1 MSHSTRMYAWEG
13 TTINGNKINGRTEGR
28 SQAFVRAEL
37 QRQGIRAAR
46 VRPASRVQ
54 WRWPAGRDK
63 ADAAGFSRQ
72 LATLLR
78 AGVPLLQ
85 AFEVMGRSGG
95 DEHLGRLL
103 TQLQQDV
110 GAGLGLADALQRHPR
125 WFDRLYCNPVRVG
138 EQSGTLD
145 RQLEQLANLL
155 ERRRALQ
162 RRVRKAMLYPLLL
175 LLTGLGVSALLLL
188 EVVPRFQGL
197 FASFDSALPRS
208 RSG

>member
-1 MSHSTRMYAWEG
+1 MLNFTPSKEIHLRDYQADA
-13 TTINGNKINGRTEGR
+13 TE
-28 SQAFVRAEL
+28 AL
-37 QRQGIRAAR
+37 RQGIRAAR

-103 TQLQQDV
+103 TQFAQLR
-110 GAGLGLADALQRHPR
+110 ADAL
-125 WFDRLYCNPVRVG
+125 G
-138 EQSGTLD
+138 
-145 RQLEQLANLL
+145 
-155 ERRRALQ
+155 
-162 RRVRKAMLYPLLL
+162 
-175 LLTGLGVSALLLL
+175 
-188 EVVPRFQGL
+188 
-197 FASFDSALPRS
+197 
-208 RSG
+208 

>member
-37 QRQGIRAAR
+37 QRQGIRAAC

-110 GAGLGLADALQRHPR
+110 GAGLAWPMRCSVTRGGSTGCIATRCGWVSSPAR
-125 WFDRLYCNPVRVG
+125 WIGSSSNSPTCW
-138 EQSGTLD
+138 SGAG
-145 RQLEQLANLL
+145 RCSGGCA
-155 ERRRALQ
+155 RRCCIRCCCC
-162 RRVRKAMLYPLLL
+162 
-175 LLTGLGVSALLLL
+175 
-188 EVVPRFQGL
+188 
-197 FASFDSALPRS
+197 
-208 RSG
+208 